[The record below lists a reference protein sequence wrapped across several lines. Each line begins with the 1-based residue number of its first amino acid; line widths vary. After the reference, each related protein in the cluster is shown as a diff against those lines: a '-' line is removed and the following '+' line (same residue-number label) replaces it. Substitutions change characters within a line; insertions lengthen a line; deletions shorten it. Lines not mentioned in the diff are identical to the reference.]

1 MSFFSFVMNRVIYLD
16 GNISLPHVLHTH
28 LSKVIKSQNK
38 IYLLLSSSQF
48 MRHKLAVLSFNLPI
62 SSRQ

>member
-16 GNISLPHVLHTH
+16 GKISLPHVLHTH

-38 IYLLLSSSQF
+38 IYLLLSSF
-48 MRHKLAVLSFNLPI
+48 
-62 SSRQ
+62 